1 MAKRISTFFLAV
13 VLAVGLLPL
22 PAMAEEAAAR
32 PEIRLEPGT
41 YVEHEAIAYVVD
53 GGARA
58 RAFSLSGDL
67 IDNAQTLMEVDA
79 DAAEEALGDE
89 VGAGETA
96 PAGRLHAVARRRP
109 RRDRWAPR
117 AGARRVQ
124 DDRGADRRAAG
135 GRSRRVRQATVTSSR
150 STLSRTGVWR
160 TASTQTRAT
169 RAARWIP
176 AMRGCRPRGRRR
188 RGRRGCCSRRGG
200 RRDRGRRRVRRQ
212 RERCSFR

>member
-58 RAFSLSGDL
+58 RTFSLGGDL

-96 PAGRLHAVARRRP
+96 PAGRARMLSLDGASGETAGRLVLV
-109 RRDRWAPR
+109 RDESKTTEELIA
-117 AGARRVQ
+117 ALQA
-124 DDRGADRRAAG
+124 DDRVVFAEPNCYVGQVDAETDDVAADVVDIEAGNTVDPDVEGSLTEGSGGDVVDGDAAPG
-135 GRSRRVRQATVTSSR
+135 EANDETAAPFTSR
-150 STLSRTGVWR
+150 
-160 TASTQTRAT
+160 
-169 RAARWIP
+169 P
-176 AMRGCRPRGRRR
+176 A
-188 RGRRGCCSRRGG
+188 
-200 RRDRGRRRVRRQ
+200 
-212 RERCSFR
+212 

>member
-22 PAMAEEAAAR
+22 PAMAEEAAQ

-41 YVEHEAIAYVVD
+41 YVEHEVIAYVVD

-58 RAFSLSGDL
+58 RTFSLGGDL

-96 PAGRLHAVARRRP
+96 PAGRARMLSLDGASGETAGHLVLV
-109 RRDRWAPR
+109 RDESKTTEELIAALR
-117 AGARRVQ
+117 A
-124 DDRGADRRAAG
+124 DDRVVFAEPNGYVESFDAEPDGGMEDGVDADAG
-135 GRSRRVRQATVTSSR
+135 DAGS
-150 STLSRTGVWR
+150 
-160 TASTQTRAT
+160 
-169 RAARWIP
+169 
-176 AMRGCRPRGRRR
+176 AMDPDE
-188 RGRRGCCSRRGG
+188 GG
-200 RRDRGRRRVRRQ
+200 SLTEDSGSDVVVNGDVVP
-212 RERCSFR
+212 S